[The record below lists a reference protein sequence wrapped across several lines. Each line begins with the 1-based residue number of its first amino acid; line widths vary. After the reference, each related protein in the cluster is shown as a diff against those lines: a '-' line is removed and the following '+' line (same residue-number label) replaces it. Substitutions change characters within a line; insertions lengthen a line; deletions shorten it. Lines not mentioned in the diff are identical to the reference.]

1 MTAQNAPAPSA
12 APAIA
17 LDDIRALVQKDLPPV
32 DMPAA
37 PKNLGDF
44 APHWQWMTGAQNKAK
59 PVIRHPRIALFL
71 SAHGSYP
78 TLQQN
83 LADLP
88 KVFSDSKHPL
98 TLLAAQQNADLQ
110 IYELDLETPSADIKS
125 GAAMTAENAVQ
136 AIAYGMMSVQPGVDF
151 LILATG
157 NAATPV
163 LAEKMAEA
171 IAKGSDA
178 LEALL
183 RFGGFDLAACL
194 GAALAA
200 RLARVPVL
208 LDDSAD
214 VILPL
219 LTALN
224 PQAADHIH
232 LATDILPQEMQATP
246 ALRACLALPL
256 LQALAQAV

>member
-1 MTAQNAPAPSA
+1 MTAQHAPAQSA

-17 LDDIRALVQKDLPPV
+17 LDDIRALVQKDLPAV
-32 DMPAA
+32 DIPAA
-37 PKNLGDF
+37 PESLGDF
-44 APHWQWMTGAQNKAK
+44 APHWQWMTGAQNKPK

-110 IYELDLETPSADIKS
+110 IYELDLDTPSADIKS
-125 GAAMTAENAVQ
+125 GATMTAENAVQ

-171 IAKGSDA
+171 IAKGDDP

-214 VILPL
+214 VIFPL

-232 LATDILPQEMQATP
+232 LATDILPQDMQTTP